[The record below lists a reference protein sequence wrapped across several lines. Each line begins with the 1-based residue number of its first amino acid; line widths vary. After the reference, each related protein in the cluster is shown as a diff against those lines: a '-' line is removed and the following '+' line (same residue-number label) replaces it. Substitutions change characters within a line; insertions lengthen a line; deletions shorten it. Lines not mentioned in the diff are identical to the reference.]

1 MCDSCY
7 AELSITFTEGDDEG
21 DAALAHAQKEHEN
34 NDDSNRMTATAAAK
48 QLPNDV
54 NTLRRQE
61 QQLPVKNGEV
71 ATKKTT
77 AVAATAVAATAVA
90 VAAATGVEEEDEEE
104 EEEEDDDVVTEICDN
119 HREVVE
125 KSAE

>member
-61 QQLPVKNGEV
+61 QHLPVK
-71 ATKKTT
+71 
-77 AVAATAVAATAVA
+77 
-90 VAAATGVEEEDEEE
+90 TGEEDEVE

>member
-34 NDDSNRMTATAAAK
+34 NDDSDRMTATAAAK

-77 AVAATAVAATAVA
+77 AVAATAVA
-90 VAAATGVEEEDEEE
+90 VAAATGVEEEDEED
-104 EEEEDDDVVTEICDN
+104 EEEDDDVVTEICDN